1 MQVRFLCVILPP
13 DGLARR
19 VEQER
24 NRLYTAIGSFSG
36 RYLLPHITLFI
47 ADLPEACEA
56 STCEAIDQGVIGQHG
71 FTLRYDGI
79 THFPDKRTIYIDPVE
94 KETISVVRTPVVTA
108 LRQQK
113 ALGPA
118 LRETDHPHL
127 TIAAGLKPEQ
137 FARAW
142 DMLAPHDLSAEGSVS
157 EVVLMKRLLRPGERY
172 AHVRSFPLRS

>member
-79 THFPDKRTIYIDPVE
+79 THFPNKRTIYVDPVE
-94 KETISVVRTPVVTA
+94 KERVAELRRPIIAA
-108 LRQQK
+108 LKTDERLRG
-113 ALGPA
+113 AI
-118 LRETDHPHL
+118 RETDHPHL
-127 TIAAGLKPEQ
+127 TIAAGLKPAQ
-137 FARAW
+137 FTTAW
-142 DMLAPHDLSAEGSVS
+142 GMLAPLDLSGQGMVA

-172 AHVRSFPLRS
+172 VHVRSFPLRS